1 MEGLVGDR
9 ERCVE
14 QRIFQCSE
22 NVSLSAGNKREG
34 VRFAEGGMK
43 QAKLVRQEKFLK
55 ASEVDVLSSRRRQ
68 CQLIGD
74 VRLMEDLWQELM
86 VGRCVRNNEEGGGG
100 GQGRGGGS
108 SP

>member
-55 ASEVDVLSSRRRQ
+55 ASEIDVLSSRRRQ
-68 CQLIGD
+68 RQLIGD
-74 VRLMEDLWQELM
+74 VRLMEDLWQELT